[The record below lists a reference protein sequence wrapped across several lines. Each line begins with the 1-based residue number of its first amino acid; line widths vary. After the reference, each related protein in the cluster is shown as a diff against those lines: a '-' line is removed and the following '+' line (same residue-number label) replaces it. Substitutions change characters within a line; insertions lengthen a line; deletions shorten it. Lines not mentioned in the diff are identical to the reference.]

1 MEKMPKQ
8 MTLLE
13 FEAALDARLRHA
25 SLVRAMSK
33 VEPDTIL
40 SKSPE
45 RPDMKSA
52 VLGVIKSQPM
62 RAEDVAFALMAKGI
76 VIKNAT
82 LLVLLSRLAS
92 DGLIVRMDR
101 GLYCHINGAVPL
113 KVDSQEN
120 VAERT
125 AAMTSKSI
133 SQQVME
139 FLTAAEKPVS
149 ANEISRDLI
158 GVTPAY
164 ASALLNQLL
173 RAGKVTHEKGLW
185 CKA

>member
-1 MEKMPKQ
+1 MGKTLKQ

-92 DGLIVRMDR
+92 DGLIIRIDR

-133 SQQVME
+133 SQQIMD
-139 FLTAAEKPVS
+139 FLIGADGAVS
-149 ANEISRDLI
+149 SHEIRQALD
-158 GVTPAY
+158 GVTPGY
-164 ASALLNQLL
+164 VSQLLSQLL

-185 CKA
+185 AAA